1 MSDHALAEGLAGLA
15 SRIDDLARATAGDDS
30 RTLKEQEDRV
40 AKLALVAI
48 AQEMDATNAA
58 YGNAVARVNAAI
70 AEVGQADKRIEH
82 VAQAIKLVATAL
94 DAAEKLLKKAGGV

>member
-15 SRIDDLARATAGDDS
+15 SRIDNLVHATAGDDS
-30 RTLKEQEDRV
+30 RTLEEQEDRL

-70 AEVGQADKRIEH
+70 AAVGQADKRIEH
-82 VAQAIKLVATAL
+82 VAQVIKLVATAL
-94 DAAEKLLKKAGGV
+94 DAAEQLLKKAGGV